1 MLDRLQRHD
10 WPGNV
15 RQLQN
20 CVRAA
25 VYQSVGP
32 SLLPEHLLG
41 LPASQAGEAPCPA
54 TGQAVDLSLV
64 IESMLCDGENR
75 VHARVVA
82 LVERE
87 LIARALRV
95 THGHQAQARELLGL
109 SQVTLRN
116 KMRELG
122 ITLDKVVSGS
132 GDEADG

>member
-1 MLDRLQRHD
+1 M
-10 WPGNV
+10 
-15 RQLQN
+15 QN

-25 VYQSVGP
+25 VYQSVGS

-41 LPASQAGEAPCPA
+41 LPESRAGVAPCPA
-54 TGQAVDLSLV
+54 NSQAVDLALL
-64 IESMLCDGENR
+64 IESMLRDGENR
-75 VHARVVA
+75 VYSRVVA

-95 THGHQAQARELLGL
+95 THGHQAQARELLGM

-132 GDEADG
+132 GDEADDQE